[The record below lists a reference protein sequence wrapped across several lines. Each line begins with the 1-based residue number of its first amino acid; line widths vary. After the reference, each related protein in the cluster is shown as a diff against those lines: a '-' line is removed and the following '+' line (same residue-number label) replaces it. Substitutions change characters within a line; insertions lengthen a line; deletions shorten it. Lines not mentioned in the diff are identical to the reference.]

1 MVLTPVPVCEM
12 AHFQLGLL
20 HHLRAR
26 RRAEGQPPHGA
37 DAATVAL

>member
-1 MVLTPVPVCEM
+1 VVLAPVPVGEM

-26 RRAEGQPPHGA
+26 HAEGQPPHGA